1 MNFLPSAAASVPT
14 TAQRGFSVSQ
24 LIKNKYFVLL
34 ALLPLL
40 AFRGGGDALVSTL
53 SIPAGQQ
60 FQLGGGQLLG
70 FKVVGKNVGPVAIQA
85 RELTSKGAVLE
96 RGTLAP
102 GQKAELS
109 FGAGSRALLLN
120 NSTQEGTVKV
130 VVTSFNPSNL
140 SMGYDQAG
148 K

>member
-1 MNFLPSAAASVPT
+1 MNTSIFRRISSGRFALPVNANLLRRFLS
-14 TAQRGFSVSQ
+14 
-24 LIKNKYFVLL
+24 VLL
-34 ALLPLL
+34 LVVVVPLL
-40 AFRGGGDALVSTL
+40 SFRPSLTSTL

-70 FKVVGKNVGPVAIQA
+70 FKVAAKNTGPVSIQA

-120 NSTQEGTVKV
+120 SSAQEGTVKV
-130 VVTSFNPSNL
+130 VVTGFNTSNL
-140 SMGYDQAG
+140 SMGYDKVG

>member
-1 MNFLPSAAASVPT
+1 MKLLKISPASLLRAT
-14 TAQRGFSVSQ
+14 RWANTLQ
-24 LIKNKYFVLL
+24 LRMLGLSLL
-34 ALLPLL
+34 LLIVPLL
-40 AFRGGGDALVSTL
+40 SFRPALTSTL
-53 SIPAGQQ
+53 GIPAGQQ

-70 FKVVGKNVGPVAIQA
+70 FTVAGENVGPVPIQA

-102 GQKAELS
+102 GQKAKLR

-120 NSTQEGTVKV
+120 SSTQEGQVKV
-130 VVTSFNPSNL
+130 VVTGFNTSNL
-140 SMGYDQAG
+140 SMTYDKAG

>member
-1 MNFLPSAAASVPT
+1 MNFPTTAAASVPT
-14 TAQRGFSVSQ
+14 AAQGGFSIAQ
-24 LIKNKYFVLL
+24 AFKNKCLLLL

-40 AFRGGGDALVSTL
+40 AFRGEGVALTSTL
-53 SIPAGQQ
+53 TIPAGQQ

-70 FKVVGKNVGPVAIQA
+70 FKVVGKNVGPVPIQA
-85 RELTSKGAVLE
+85 RELTSKGVVLE

-102 GQKAELS
+102 GQKAELN

-120 NSTQEGTVKV
+120 SSTQEGTVKV
-130 VVTSFNPSNL
+130 VVTGFNTSSL
-140 SMGYDQAG
+140 SMGYDQVG